1 MSGKRATTVTA
12 TAVPATTVTPAPT
25 GWNTWD
31 VRTHTG
37 MSLLPSGPR
46 VRFGVLGAE
55 GPVLDGFTWRDGLE
69 RLGPHTVDGA
79 YAEVTVRAA
88 GHRLRL
94 LFAGGPGDVLH
105 ARAECT
111 GGGVV
116 LSVEGLDGT
125 GFDGTGPDAA
135 SLDGTV
141 SDGTGPVGTVLVG
154 GARWTVSASSPARRI
169 EGPADTLLLTFA
181 VEAGAVDLRIA
192 PEHAP
197 GTVAGTG
204 TVLAARQGASY
215 RTRLRSGGWLGD
227 AADALTRAVTWNTV
241 YAPGIDRVLT
251 PTSRDFVCAERKGFY
266 GTWALHAWDTFFTGL
281 AASAV
286 DRDYARGVFGQI
298 LPYTD
303 GAGMIP
309 NRISDDGGRTD
320 DRSQPPV
327 GALTV
332 YQAYLAGG
340 LSPGTRDVALLD
352 ETFPAL
358 LAWHDWWPRA
368 RRGPHGL
375 LAWGSDPIAG
385 DPASATLDRAKR
397 ESGLDDSPMYDEALY
412 DPVTHTMDLA
422 DVGLNA
428 LHIAD
433 AEALA
438 AIADILGE
446 PATADRL
453 RAEAATAKAVADRLL
468 WDGERGGY
476 RNLTAAGTHDPHVSP
491 TMLYALLGGL
501 PEPARAAAVAADLLK
516 PEALGGVRPLPSVA
530 RNDPGF
536 AATYWRGRIWAPMAY
551 LAVRGLRRYELTE
564 LSRPVVGALLRL
576 FLDEW
581 REHGHVRENYPAADG
596 ENLTGL
602 QKRSDGL
609 MAWGGLLAYLAFGE
623 LADARPDGWRFAHP
637 GEPAEL
643 CNLPLGEGRLDIRA
657 ADRLTVGLAGRVLL
671 DMAPGVVVRG
681 YRLTADRVTG
691 TAEGNG
697 DLLVTPPGGGP
708 PVALDVRG
716 APRHFTFG
724 PAGRTAGREAPDT
737 TDGADSTGQANTAG
751 NAIGDAPGDTAGDT
765 AGNTREGSGI

>member
-1 MSGKRATTVTA
+1 MS
-12 TAVPATTVTPAPT
+12 TVTPAPT

-37 MSLLPSGPR
+37 MSRLPDGPR
-46 VRFGVLGAE
+46 VRFGVLGPD
-55 GPVLDGFTWRDGLE
+55 GPVLDGFTWRDGLD
-69 RLGPHTVDGA
+69 RLGPHTVDGS

-88 GHRLRL
+88 GHRLHL
-94 LFAGGPGDVLH
+94 TFAGGPGDVLD
-105 ARAECT
+105 ARAEST
-111 GGGVV
+111 GAIV
-116 LSVEGLDGT
+116 LSVEGLDDIEEPT
-125 GFDGTGPDAA
+125 GQTT
-135 SLDGTV
+135 TV
-141 SDGTGPVGTVLVG
+141 RAG
-154 GARWTVSASSPARRI
+154 GARWTVTTSAPARRVGGP
-169 EGPADTLLLTFA
+169 EGALVLAFDGA
-181 VEAGAVDLRIA
+181 VEVQVAPRRGAGNCATSHSGAAADRRHITAL
-192 PEHAP
+192 
-197 GTVAGTG
+197 TAGR
-204 TVLAARQGASY
+204 LAAHRAAAD
-215 RTRLRSGGWLGD
+215 RTRLCSTGWLGE
-227 AADALTRAVTWNTV
+227 AASALTRAVTWNTV
-241 YAPGIDRVLT
+241 YAPDIGRVLT

-286 DRDYARGVFGQI
+286 DRDYARGIFGQI
-298 LPYTD
+298 LPYAD
-303 GAGMIP
+303 EAGMIP
-309 NRISDDGGRTD
+309 NRVSDERGRTD

-332 YQAYLAGG
+332 HQAYLAGG
-340 LSPGTRDVALLD
+340 LSPGTRDTALLTD
-352 ETFPAL
+352 TFPAL

-397 ESGLDDSPMYDEALY
+397 ESGLDDSPMYDEARY
-412 DPVTHTMDLA
+412 DPATHTMDLA

-438 AIADILGE
+438 DIAGVLGQG
-446 PATADRL
+446 ATADRL
-453 RAEAATAKAVADRLL
+453 RAEAATARAVADRLL
-468 WDGERGGY
+468 WDEERGGY
-476 RNLTAAGTHDPHVSP
+476 RNLTAAGAHDPHVSP

-501 PEPARAAAVAADLLK
+501 PDADRAAATATDLLR
-516 PEALGGVRPLPSVA
+516 PEVLGGTRPLPSVA
-530 RNDPGF
+530 RDDPGF

-551 LAVRGLRRYELTE
+551 LAVRGLRRYDLTG

-581 REHGHVRENYPAADG
+581 REYGHVRENYPAVAG

-609 MAWGGLLAYLAFGE
+609 MAWGGLLAFLAFGE

-643 CNLPLGEGRLDIRA
+643 CNLPLGEGRLDVRA
-657 ADRLTVGLAGRVLL
+657 AGRLTVGLDGRTLL

-681 YRLTADRVTG
+681 YLLTGDRVSG
-691 TAEGNG
+691 TAEGVG

-708 PVALDVRG
+708 PVRVEVAG
-716 APRHFTFG
+716 GPRSFTFG
-724 PAGRTAGREAPDT
+724 PVGGRHA
-737 TDGADSTGQANTAG
+737 Q
-751 NAIGDAPGDTAGDT
+751 
-765 AGNTREGSGI
+765 EGSGT

>member
-1 MSGKRATTVTA
+1 MSEHGTGEPRTA
-12 TAVPATTVTPAPT
+12 VTPAPA

-37 MSLLPSGPR
+37 MSRLPSGPR
-46 VRFGVLGAE
+46 VRFGVLGPD

-69 RLGPHTVDGA
+69 RLGPHTVDGG

-94 LFAGGPGDVLH
+94 AFAGGPGDILH
-105 ARAECT
+105 VRAEST
-111 GGGVV
+111 GRIV
-116 LSVEGLDGT
+116 LSLEGTEGAEDPL
-125 GFDGTGPDAA
+125 
-135 SLDGTV
+135 
-141 SDGTGPVGTVLVG
+141 GTVLAG
-154 GARWTVSASSPARRI
+154 GIHWTVTASSPAHR
-169 EGPADTLLLTFA
+169 
-181 VEAGAVDLRIA
+181 VESPPVLAYDG
-192 PEHAP
+192 P
-197 GTVAGTG
+197 GTVYLRVAPAGTPG
-204 TVLAARQGASY
+204 TVDGTPAVLAARRAATD
-215 RTRLRSGGWLGD
+215 RTRLRSGGWLGA

-241 YAPGIDRVLT
+241 YAPDLGRVLT

-286 DRDYARGVFGQI
+286 DRDYARGIFGQI
-298 LPYTD
+298 LPYAD
-303 GAGMIP
+303 AAGMIP
-309 NRISDDGGRTD
+309 NRISDERGRTD

-340 LSPGTRDVALLD
+340 LSSETRDRALLD
-352 ETFPAL
+352 DTFPAL

-375 LAWGSDPIAG
+375 LAWGSDPVEG

-397 ESGLDDSPMYDEALY
+397 ESGLDDSPMYDEARY

-438 AIADILGE
+438 EIAALLGE
-446 PATADRL
+446 RATADRL
-453 RAEAATAKAVADRLL
+453 RVEAATAKAVADRLL
-468 WDGERGGY
+468 WDGDRNGY
-476 RNLTAAGTHDPHVSP
+476 RNLTSTGTHDPHVSP

-501 PEPARAAAVAADLLK
+501 PDADRAAAMATELLR
-516 PEALGGVRPLPSVA
+516 PEVLGGVRPLPSVA
-530 RNDPGF
+530 RDDPGF
-536 AATYWRGRIWAPMAY
+536 EATYWRGRIWAPMAY
-551 LAVRGLRRYELTE
+551 LAVRGLRRYGLTE

-581 REHGHVRENYPAADG
+581 RVHGHVRENYPAVEG
-596 ENLTGL
+596 ENVTSF

-643 CNLPLGEGRLDIRA
+643 RNLPLGEGRLDVRA
-657 ADRLTVGLAGRVLL
+657 ADRLTVHLDGRVLL

-681 YRLTADRVTG
+681 YRRTGDRVTG
-691 TAEGNG
+691 IAEGDG
-697 DLLVTPPGGGP
+697 DLLVTPPDGGP
-708 PVALDVRG
+708 PVPMEV
-716 APRHFTFG
+716 
-724 PAGRTAGREAPDT
+724 
-737 TDGADSTGQANTAG
+737 
-751 NAIGDAPGDTAGDT
+751 PGG
-765 AGNTREGSGI
+765 TREFTVGPERSGA

>member
-1 MSGKRATTVTA
+1 MSESRTSEKRAG
-12 TAVPATTVTPAPT
+12 VTPAAT

-46 VRFGVLGAE
+46 MRLGVLGAE

-69 RLGPHTVDGA
+69 RLGHHTVDGTF
-79 YAEVTVRAA
+79 AEVTVRAA

-94 LFAGGPGDVLH
+94 VFAGGPGEVLH
-105 ARAECT
+105 ARAVST
-111 GGGVV
+111 GTVV
-116 LSVEGLDGT
+116 LSVEGLDGVDDRT
-125 GFDGTGPDAA
+125 GRPDPGAAAPNGTFRVA
-135 SLDGTV
+135 
-141 SDGTGPVGTVLVG
+141 TVLADG
-154 GARWTVSASSPARRI
+154 LRWTLTASSPARRI
-169 EGPADTLLLTFA
+169 EGPAHALVLAFDPPAGDKTEETEDTAEPAT
-181 VEAGAVDLRIA
+181 VDLRIA
-192 PEHAP
+192 PEGAP
-197 GTVAGTG
+197 GSVAETG
-204 TVLAARQGASY
+204 GVLAARRTATD

-227 AADALTRAVTWNTV
+227 AASALTRAVTWNTV
-241 YAPGIDRVLT
+241 HAPDIDRVLT

-298 LPYTD
+298 LPYAD
-303 GAGMIP
+303 EAGMIP
-309 NRISDDGGRTD
+309 NRVSDDGGRTD

-340 LSPGTRDVALLD
+340 LSPGTRDTALLED
-352 ETFPAL
+352 TFPAL

-397 ESGLDDSPMYDEALY
+397 ESGLDDSPMYDESLY
-412 DPVTHTMDLA
+412 DPATHTMDLA

-438 AIADILGE
+438 EIADILGE
-446 PATADRL
+446 HATAGRL
-453 RAEAATAKAVADRLL
+453 RAEAEGAKEVADRLL
-468 WDGERGGY
+468 WDGGRGGY

-501 PEPARAAAVAADLLK
+501 PGAGRAADVAAELLR

-564 LSRPVVGALLRL
+564 LSRPVVAALLRL

-581 REHGHVRENYPAADG
+581 REYGHVRENYPAVDG

-643 CNLPLGEGRLDIRA
+643 RNLPLGEGRLDVRA
-657 ADRLTVGLAGRVLL
+657 ADRLTVSLDGRVLL
-671 DMAPGVVVRG
+671 DMAPGIVVRG
-681 YRLTADRVTG
+681 YRLTPERVTG
-691 TAEGNG
+691 TAEGAG

-708 PVALDVRG
+708 PVPVDLRG
-716 APRHFTFG
+716 GPRSFTFG
-724 PAGRTAGREAPDT
+724 PDGGPAERGAPATTAT
-737 TDGADSTGQANTAG
+737 TAADGADSTVEA
-751 NAIGDAPGDTAGDT
+751 
-765 AGNTREGSGI
+765 REGSGT